1 MRKASADSIKRIA
14 QLEKQIGNK
23 GDTAE
28 LFQKA
33 LSEVLQ
39 EATDE
44 ELRTAAGSGKF
55 GKDPAPDELFAM
67 HELFRS
73 RAERKV
79 NQYRDEKGKNHD

>member
-1 MRKASADSIKRIA
+1 MMRKATADSIKRIA

-28 LFQKA
+28 LFHKA

-44 ELRTAAGSGKF
+44 ELLTAAGSGKL
-55 GKDPAPDELFAM
+55 GKCPAPEEMFAM
-67 HELFRS
+67 HEVFRS
-73 RAERKV
+73 RAAQKLIKEGR
-79 NQYRDEKGKNHD
+79 